1 MAGKKETTRELADA
15 FAPRLSR
22 LVRLLIRETTAAGL
36 SRTHLSVLATL
47 RDAGPARI
55 TALAE
60 AERVAQPSMTT
71 LVSRLEEEGFVR
83 RQSDPADGRA
93 VVVALTPSGRAELER
108 MTVARAELLARRL
121 EALTPE
127 ERAALAAAL
136 PALDRLTDEGSGAE
150 R

>member
-1 MAGKKETTRELADA
+1 MVSRETTRELADA

-22 LVRLLIRETTAAGL
+22 LVRLLIRETAAAGM

-71 LVSRLEEEGFVR
+71 LVSRLEEDGLVR

-108 MTVARAELLARRL
+108 MTIARAESLAQRL
-121 EALTPE
+121 EALTPKE
-127 ERAALAAAL
+127 QDALAAAL
-136 PALDRLTDEGSGAE
+136 PALDRLIDQEPGAE

>member
-1 MAGKKETTRELADA
+1 VAPKDKTRELADA
-15 FAPRLSR
+15 FAPRLSK
-22 LVRLLIRETTAAGL
+22 LIRLLIRETAAAGM

-55 TALAE
+55 TELAE

-71 LVSRLEEEGFVR
+71 LVSRLEEQGWAR

-93 VVVALTPSGRAELER
+93 VVVAITPAGLAELER
-108 MTVARAELLARRL
+108 MTAARAESLARRL
-121 EALTPE
+121 GALTPK

-136 PALDRLTDEGSGAE
+136 PALDRLVEQEPGAE